1 LRSRTS
7 TDRICRWKSRWAVP
21 GSNGRPPACKAT
33 DRPECAAKLGVAFQG
48 HRPARGPGHIHARTW
63 RARALR
69 RRPALRSERCA
80 PSASWVSGDA
90 LCRRAR
96 PRGFEP
102 LTPPLDWSPYWSS
115 VSWRAAAQ
123 DQRPGFVQVGH
134 QRQGPSRGLPRGAQ
148 RYETGTGAR
157 ESSGTRRAPPEADF
171 TRLQGPC
178 DPGTPAYPASSV
190 PRRPPKKPGRGAK
203 APIRRRSETW
213 LTATYRRQRHPG
225 PTRRRRG
232 DRGSG
237 RR

>member
-1 LRSRTS
+1 
-7 TDRICRWKSRWAVP
+7 VP

-69 RRPALRSERCA
+69 RRPALRPERCA

-148 RYETGTGAR
+148 RYETGKGAR